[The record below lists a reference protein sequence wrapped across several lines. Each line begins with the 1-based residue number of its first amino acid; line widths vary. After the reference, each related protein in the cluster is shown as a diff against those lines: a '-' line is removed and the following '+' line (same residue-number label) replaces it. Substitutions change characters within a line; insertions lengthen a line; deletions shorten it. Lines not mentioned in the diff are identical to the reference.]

1 MFATMLLVVGT
12 IRLSPENLERARPAM
27 RRLVEATRQ
36 EDGCLA
42 YNYSEDLLDPGLVH
56 IDEIWT
62 EQARLDSHLKAP
74 HVFEWRA
81 VSPDFA
87 ISDRNL
93 RIYEVSDSR
102 PL

>member
-1 MFATMLLVVGT
+1 MVPAMLLVVGT

-42 YNYSEDLLDPGLVH
+42 YNYSGDLLDPGLVH

-62 EQARLDSHLKAP
+62 DQSKLDGHLKAP
-74 HVFEWRA
+74 HVLEWRA

-87 ISDRNL
+87 IGDRNL
-93 RIYEVSDSR
+93 HIYEISDSR